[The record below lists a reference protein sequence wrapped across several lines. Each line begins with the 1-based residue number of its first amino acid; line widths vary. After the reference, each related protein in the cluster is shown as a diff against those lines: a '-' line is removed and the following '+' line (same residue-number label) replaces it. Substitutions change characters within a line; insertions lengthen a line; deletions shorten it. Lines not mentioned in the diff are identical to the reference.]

1 MIHEIWFSYFRN
13 YNSWWNIFIAL
24 FSSCCSF
31 ELTELVSNSYYLAAT
46 YVGSTSKTKLLIAN
60 HNNGPQPNLL
70 TLVGVIKKQEIKV
83 WFTLPNCYLKCSS
96 WSTNRWMTITRG
108 SKWKGLNVD
117 EENIIYHHDQMII
130 IFNFES
136 LGHVCAE
143 KTSSADSSTFNE
155 IFFPTSC
162 IRLAIFV
169 EMWKNVL
176 VFVALLTLKRL
187 HQTHVNGN
195 YEK

>member
-1 MIHEIWFSYFRN
+1 
-13 YNSWWNIFIAL
+13 
-24 FSSCCSF
+24 
-31 ELTELVSNSYYLAAT
+31 
-46 YVGSTSKTKLLIAN
+46 
-60 HNNGPQPNLL
+60 
-70 TLVGVIKKQEIKV
+70 
-83 WFTLPNCYLKCSS
+83 
-96 WSTNRWMTITRG
+96 MTIMSG

-117 EENIIYHHDQMII
+117 EENTIYHHDQMII

-136 LGHVCAE
+136 LEQVCAE

-176 VFVALLTLKRL
+176 VFVVLLTLKRL

-195 YEK
+195 CEK